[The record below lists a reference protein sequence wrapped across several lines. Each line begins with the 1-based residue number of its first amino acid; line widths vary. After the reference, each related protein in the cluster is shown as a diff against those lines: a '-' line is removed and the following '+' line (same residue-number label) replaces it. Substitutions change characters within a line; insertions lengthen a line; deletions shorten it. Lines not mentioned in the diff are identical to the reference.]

1 MDIKIVVIGAG
12 EVGYN
17 LIKALSKDKFD
28 ITVIDINEEKC
39 QKITN
44 TMDVQGIVGNG
55 ASQRILQLIDMSQID
70 YLLAL
75 TRIDEVNLVAAKS
88 AHEMGAKKII
98 CRLRNTE
105 YNHKDAIITPEQFG
119 IDYVVY
125 PERAAQHDIENLIRQ
140 TSAVDIEEFRDGE
153 INMVGI
159 RIEHSSQLIGR
170 NVQNVELSNPYIP
183 HKLALII
190 RGNESFIPLRD
201 TTYKKDDIAY
211 FIGKVKDVPEIQR
224 MAGKPA
230 FKVKNIMILGAG
242 KIGRILAKS
251 LQEDYNVKII
261 ERDHAKAK
269 TIGKKL
275 PNTLVLDAD
284 GLDVDFLTSEN
295 IEDTDC
301 FIAATENE
309 QTNILASL
317 LVKHYGVK
325 QVILHIT
332 TTNYFRAVRRIGID
346 AVVSKNISAVNQV
359 LKLIRSDQ
367 QDLPVTRFE
376 DIDID
381 AIELTVSPD
390 CKYLR
395 KKYTLEQLPEDLCI
409 GSIFRNEELII
420 PNTHTEIRTGDKLLI
435 IIKEENISKA
445 ERLFQ

>member
-1 MDIKIVVIGAG
+1 MNIKIVVIGAG

-17 LIKALSKDKFD
+17 LVKALSKENFD
-28 ITVIDINEEKC
+28 ITVIEIDEKKC
-39 QKITN
+39 QKITK

-55 ASQRILQLIDMSQID
+55 ASQRVLQQIDMSQVD

-75 TRIDEVNLVAAKS
+75 TRIDEVNLVASKS

-98 CRLRNTE
+98 CRLRSTE
-105 YNHKDAIITPEQFG
+105 YSHKDAIITPQQFG
-119 IDYVVY
+119 IDHVVY

-140 TSAVDIEEFRDGE
+140 TSAVDIEEFRGGE

-159 RIEHSSQLIGR
+159 RIEHSSPLIGR
-170 NVQNVELSNPYIP
+170 NVHNVELSNPYIP

-190 RGNESFIPLRD
+190 RENESFIPKGD
-201 TTYKKDDIAY
+201 TTYKKDDIGY
-211 FIGKVKDVPEIQR
+211 FIGKVKTISEIQR
-224 MAGKPA
+224 MVGKPA

-242 KIGRILAKS
+242 KIGRLLAKS
-251 LQEDYNVKII
+251 LQEDYNVRII
-261 ERDHAKAK
+261 EHDHDKAK
-269 TIGKKL
+269 NIGKKL
-275 PNTLVLDAD
+275 SNTLILDAD
-284 GLDVDFLTSEN
+284 GLDIDFLASEN
-295 IEDTDC
+295 IEETDC

-317 LVKHYGVK
+317 LVKHYRVK

-332 TTNYFRAVRRIGID
+332 TTNYFKAVRRIGID
-346 AVVSKNISAVNQV
+346 AVVSKNISAVNEV

-367 QDLPVTRFE
+367 EDLPVTRFE

-381 AIELTVSPD
+381 AIELSVSQD

-395 KKYTLEQLPEDLCI
+395 KRYTLEQLSEDYCI
-409 GSIFRNEELII
+409 GVISRNNQLII
-420 PNTHTEIRTGDKLLI
+420 PNTHSEIRSGDQLLV
-435 IIKEENISKA
+435 IIKEDNISKA

>member
-17 LIKALSKDKFD
+17 LVKALSKEKFD
-28 ITVIDINEEKC
+28 ITVIEIDEEKC
-39 QKITN
+39 HKMTS

-55 ASQRILQLIDMSQID
+55 ASQRTLQQIDMSQID

-75 TRIDEVNLVAAKS
+75 TRIDEVNLVAAKI

-105 YNHKDAIITPEQFG
+105 YSHKNAIITPEQFG

-140 TSAVDIEEFRDGE
+140 TSAVDIEEFKNGK

-159 RIEHSSQLIGR
+159 KIEHSSPLIGR
-170 NVQNVELSNPYIP
+170 NVHNVELSNPYIP
-183 HKLALII
+183 HKLALIL
-190 RGNESFIPLRD
+190 RGNESFIPQTD
-201 TTYKKDDIAY
+201 TTYKKDDIGY
-211 FIGKVKDVPEIQR
+211 FIGKVEDISKIQR
-224 MAGKPA
+224 MAGKPV
-230 FKVKNIMILGAG
+230 FKVKNIMIMGAG
-242 KIGRILAKS
+242 KIGRLLAKS
-251 LQEDYNVKII
+251 LQEDYNVRII
-261 ERDHAKAK
+261 EHDHEKAK
-269 TIGKKL
+269 KVGKNL
-275 PNTLVLDAD
+275 SDTLVLDAD
-284 GLDVDFLTSEN
+284 GLDIDFLTSEN
-295 IEDTDC
+295 IEETDC

-317 LVKHYGVK
+317 LVKHYRVK

-346 AVVSKNISAVNQV
+346 AVVSKNISAVNEV

-390 CKYLR
+390 SKYLR
-395 KKYTLEQLPEDLCI
+395 KRYTLEQLSEDYCI
-409 GSIFRNEELII
+409 GVISRNNQLII
-420 PNTHTEIRTGDKLLI
+420 PNIHSEIRAGDQLLV

>member
-1 MDIKIVVIGAG
+1 MDLKIVVIGVG

-17 LIKALSKDKFD
+17 LVKVLSKEKFD

-39 QKITN
+39 HKITS
-44 TMDVQGIVGNG
+44 TMDVKGIVGNG
-55 ASQRILQLIDMSQID
+55 ASQRILQQIDMSKID

-105 YNHKDAIITPEQFG
+105 YSHKNAIITPEQFG

-125 PERAAQHDIENLIRQ
+125 PEKAAQHDIENLIRQ

-159 RIEHSSQLIGR
+159 KIEHSSPLIGR

-190 RGNESFIPLRD
+190 RENASFIPSSD
-201 TTYKKDDIAY
+201 TVYKKDDIGY
-211 FIGKVKDVPEIQR
+211 FIGKVKDVSEIQR

-230 FKVKNIMILGAG
+230 FKVKNIMIMGAG
-242 KIGRILAKS
+242 KLGRLLAKS
-251 LQEDYNVKII
+251 LQKDYNVRII
-261 ERDHAKAK
+261 EHDHGKAK
-269 TIGKKL
+269 KIGRKL
-275 PNTLVLDAD
+275 FNTLVLDAD
-284 GLDVDFLTSEN
+284 GLDIDFLTSEN
-295 IEDTDC
+295 IEETDC

-309 QTNILASL
+309 QTNILASI
-317 LVKHYGVK
+317 LVKHYRVK

-332 TTNYFRAVRRIGID
+332 TTNYFRAVRRIGVD
-346 AVVSKNISAVNQV
+346 AVVSKNISAVNEV

-367 QDLPVTRFE
+367 EDLPVTRFE

-381 AIELTVSPD
+381 AIELSVSPD

-395 KKYTLEQLPEDLCI
+395 KRYTFEQLPEDFCI

-420 PNTHTEIRTGDKLLI
+420 PNTHTEIRSGDKLLV